1 MKASSRSSCAMKFIA
16 LAGFVAILAVQ
27 LPAQAQSQSQS
38 AKQILP
44 FMEER
49 LGLSEYQV
57 RGGIGVL
64 LTFAQERLP
73 KSQFDQLAKRLPS
86 IDVLLE
92 ETHLRGIVS
101 TPMDDKDDYEA
112 VLAKLG
118 IPTAKASQF
127 ASVVQE
133 YLGTVGLYEER
144 DTLSRAFD

>member
-1 MKASSRSSCAMKFIA
+1 MKASSTSWSTIKVIA
-16 LAGFVAILAVQ
+16 LAGFISMLTLQ
-27 LPAQAQSQSQS
+27 LPAHAQAGR
-38 AKQILP
+38 QILP

-64 LTFAQERLP
+64 LAFAQAQLP
-73 KSQFDQLAKRLPS
+73 KSQFEQLAKRLPS
-86 IDVLLE
+86 TEVLLE

-101 TPMDDKDDYEA
+101 VPLDDKGDYEA
-112 VLAKLG
+112 VLGKLG
-118 IPTAKASQF
+118 IPTDKASQF

-144 DTLSRAFD
+144 DTLSRVFD